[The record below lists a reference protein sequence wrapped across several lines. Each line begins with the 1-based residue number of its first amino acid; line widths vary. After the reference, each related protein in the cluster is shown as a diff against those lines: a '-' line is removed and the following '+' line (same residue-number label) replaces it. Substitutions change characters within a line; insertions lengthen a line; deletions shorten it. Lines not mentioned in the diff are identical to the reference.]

1 MVVVT
6 ETLLCVATEQHK
18 QEARPGDCPAAAS
31 IQALQLLP
39 SISAWHQTTG
49 SSSRPRGDGCLLDTA
64 PQGCKK
70 TAHSSRPRPV
80 VTHDG

>member
-39 SISAWHQTTG
+39 SITKQQAAAAHMEVAACWA
-49 SSSRPRGDGCLLDTA
+49 LLHKAAKKPLAA
-64 PQGCKK
+64 PDQDLLSHMM
-70 TAHSSRPRPV
+70 AEELI
-80 VTHDG
+80 